1 MRLRLGLMFVQ
12 LDRLHLFKMNETC
25 CFRPKRFPH
34 HGGVFLFFLPVR
46 CSVRCCVRAAIRVY
60 VTAEL
65 SAGPPAEPDS
75 AYGRKET
82 INH

>member
-34 HGGVFLFFLPVR
+34 HGGVFLLFFSSGALFGSLL
-46 CSVRCCVRAAIRVY
+46 CSCC
-60 VTAEL
+60 
-65 SAGPPAEPDS
+65 DS
-75 AYGRKET
+75 RLRDS
-82 INH
+82 